1 MIPTVATDA
10 THRRYVRNIIRAF
23 ESASADQEKRGR
35 DWYSTAHEIAEFMSE
50 GDVRAGAGVIAALSA
65 QKAWALNVRM
75 AEQAFATGEPHG
87 HTQDAITKAAKIL
100 AGADPAD
107 VLPMTSKTGMFFRTI
122 LDPDDPDA
130 VVIDRHAHDVAIGIR
145 YGNRDRGLS
154 NRTRYATLAHAYRE
168 AARILGELPS
178 TVQAVTWL
186 VQSENR

>member
-1 MIPTVATDA
+1 MISTTASDA
-10 THRRYVRNIIRAF
+10 THRRYVLNIIRAF
-23 ESASADQEKRGR
+23 ESATPDQEKRGR
-35 DWYSTAHEIAEFMSE
+35 DWYWTAHEIAEFMSE
-50 GDVRAGAGVIAALSA
+50 GNVRAGAGVIAALSA
-65 QKAWALNVRM
+65 QKAWSLNLRM
-75 AEQAFATGEPHG
+75 AEQAFATGEPSG

-122 LDPDDPDA
+122 LEPDDPDA
-130 VVIDRHAHDVAIGIR
+130 VVIDRHAHDVAVGIR

-178 TVQAVTWL
+178 TVQAITWL
-186 VQSENR
+186 VQSEGK

>member
-1 MIPTVATDA
+1 MIPTTATDA
-10 THRRYVRNIIRAF
+10 THRRYVRNIIRAY
-23 ESASADQEKRGR
+23 ESATADQEKRGR
-35 DWYSTAHEIAEFMSE
+35 EWYSTAHQIADLMAE
-50 GDVRAGAGVIAALSA
+50 GNVRAGAGVIAALSA
-65 QKAWALNVRM
+65 QKAWSLNVRM
-75 AEQAFATGEPHG
+75 AERAFATGDPQG

-100 AGADPAD
+100 AGVDPAD
-107 VLPMTSKTGMFFRTI
+107 ILPMTSKTGMFFRTI

-130 VVIDRHAHDVAIGIR
+130 VVIDRHAHDVAVGIR

-154 NRTRYATLAHAYRE
+154 NRNRYATLAHAYRE